1 LQVANKLYPLSSI
14 SQQIEDFAKEM
25 LFSVTSSDVSELTDA
40 EGSIADS
47 QKVLMDLYFFSESSG
62 WQINVIF
69 VVELDMIVCISLFI
83 FRDLMLKRFQ
93 TNNHHWVAALKMF
106 RIIVNHAHLRVSHQI
121 QFLRLRGACHCILLC
136 VQRYCLF
143 SLVYI
148 LWCCVAYVLL
158 FDWK

>member
-1 LQVANKLYPLSSI
+1 
-14 SQQIEDFAKEM
+14 M

-93 TNNHHWVAALKMF
+93 TNNHH
-106 RIIVNHAHLRVSHQI
+106 
-121 QFLRLRGACHCILLC
+121 
-136 VQRYCLF
+136 
-143 SLVYI
+143 
-148 LWCCVAYVLL
+148 
-158 FDWK
+158 

>member
-93 TNNHHWVAALKMF
+93 TNNHH
-106 RIIVNHAHLRVSHQI
+106 
-121 QFLRLRGACHCILLC
+121 
-136 VQRYCLF
+136 
-143 SLVYI
+143 
-148 LWCCVAYVLL
+148 
-158 FDWK
+158 